1 MAAESPM
8 GSAVIARMNR
18 IHGHYA
24 ISDDDFNSVLS
35 TFVAEPIRW
44 LERPVPLLE
53 GTWGSGWE
61 FRASQP
67 RGSSAMMFCQLKL
80 AVFLSMR

>member
-53 GTWGSGWE
+53 
-61 FRASQP
+61 A
-67 RGSSAMMFCQLKL
+67 RGAADGNLGRPNH
-80 AVFLSMR
+80 AVAQQ